1 MPSTREL
8 RRRIRSVE
16 NTAQVTKAMQFI
28 AASKM
33 RRAQQMVLAG
43 RPYSQRIQAVLSDL
57 VQTLTSQDDELNI
70 PLLDDRPV
78 NRTALVLI
86 TPDRGLCGALVGNI
100 QRTAGEVI
108 QGSDSPVEVIAVGRK
123 GETFVVRTGQVLKA
137 SFSVSDRPS
146 LEETVGIS
154 RMVMDEFENAEA
166 DRVLIAYSE
175 FVNTAVQRPVVKRLL
190 PVEPPGDITDGG
202 HADTSGFIYEPT
214 PRAVLQELV
223 PRYVE
228 TVVYHTI
235 LEAIASEHSAR
246 MVAMQNATDN
256 ALELVDHL
264 TLELNK
270 ARQEM
275 ITSELLDIIGGVAAV
290 EA

>member
-1 MPSTREL
+1 
-8 RRRIRSVE
+8 
-16 NTAQVTKAMQFI
+16 MQFI

-43 RPYSQRIQAVLSDL
+43 RPYSQRIQAVLADL

-100 QRTAGEVI
+100 QRAAGEAI
-108 QGSDSPVEVIAVGRK
+108 QASETPVEVVAVGRK
-123 GETFVVRTGQVLKA
+123 GETFVIRTGQTLKA

-175 FVNTAVQRPVVKRLL
+175 FVNTAVQRPVVKGLL
-190 PVEPPGDITDGG
+190 PVEPPEDIPTGG
-202 HADTSGFIYEPT
+202 PSDTSGFIYEPT

-246 MVAMQNATDN
+246 MVAMQNATEN
-256 ALELVDHL
+256 ALELVDDL

>member
-1 MPSTREL
+1 
-8 RRRIRSVE
+8 
-16 NTAQVTKAMQFI
+16 MQFI

-43 RPYSQRIQAVLSDL
+43 RPYSQRIQAVLADL

-70 PLLDDRPV
+70 PLLDDRQV
-78 NRTALVLI
+78 DRTALLLI

-108 QGSDSPVEVIAVGRK
+108 QGSESPVEVIAVGRK
-123 GETFVVRTGQVLKA
+123 GETFVIRTGQTLKA
-137 SFSVSDRPS
+137 SFSVSDRPT

-154 RMVMDEFENAEA
+154 RMVMDEFEHAEA

-190 PVEPPGDITDGG
+190 PVEPPEGATADG